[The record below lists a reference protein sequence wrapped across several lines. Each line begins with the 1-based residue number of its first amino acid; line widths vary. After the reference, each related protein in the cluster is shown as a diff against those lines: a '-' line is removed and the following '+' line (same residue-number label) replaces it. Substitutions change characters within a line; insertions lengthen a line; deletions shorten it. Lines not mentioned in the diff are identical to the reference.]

1 MSRKPKAPQI
11 IFLRKYL
18 HCTLVSLLVLCFVL
32 WSRNVHRQQPERSE
46 IFIFSGLSLS
56 GLSLARFKITAD
68 ILTAFAGEFFTE
80 EIKTQSRYNVVQIEV
95 NFVSTRRDSDKP
107 KNINIWLLPLNIVL
121 P

>member
-1 MSRKPKAPQI
+1 MAHRAANLRPLELF
-11 IFLRKYL
+11 FLRKYL
-18 HCTLVSLLVLCFVL
+18 YCKLVSLLVSRFVL

-80 EIKTQSRYNVVQIEV
+80 EIKDTES
-95 NFVSTRRDSDKP
+95 
-107 KNINIWLLPLNIVL
+107 L
-121 P
+121 